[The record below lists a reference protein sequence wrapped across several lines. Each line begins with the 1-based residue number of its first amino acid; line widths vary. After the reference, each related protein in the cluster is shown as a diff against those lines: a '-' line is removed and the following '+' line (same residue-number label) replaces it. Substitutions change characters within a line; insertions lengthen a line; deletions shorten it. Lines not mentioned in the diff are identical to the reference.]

1 MHVVIMGCGRVG
13 STLAHI
19 LEDRGYSVAVI
30 DQDPEAFRRLGSSFK
45 GKKVTGIGFD
55 QDVLEEAGIREACAF
70 AAVSSGDN
78 SNVISARVVRE
89 SFGVERVAARIYDP
103 RRAEVYQ
110 RLGIPTV
117 ATVRWTAD
125 QMLRRLLPEG
135 AEALWRDPTGEVV
148 LAEVAY
154 DPAWVGEKV
163 HAMEEATGARVA
175 FIMRLG
181 EAMLPGLGVVL
192 QEGDVLHVI
201 AAQDDLADLQ
211 AALGTRDGPGRRVPA
226 KRAHDKKAKEG
237 R

>member
-1 MHVVIMGCGRVG
+1 MHIVIMGCGRVG

-19 LEDRGYSVAVI
+19 LEEQGHSVAII
-30 DQDPEAFRRLGSSFK
+30 DQDREAFRKLRSGFR
-45 GKKVTGIGFD
+45 GKRVVGVGFD
-55 QDVLEEAGIREACAF
+55 QDVLIEAGIERADAF

-125 QMLRRLLPEG
+125 QMLRRLLPDGSEP
-135 AEALWRDPTGEVV
+135 LWRDPTGAVV

-154 DPAWVGEKV
+154 SEKWVGEKV
-163 HAMEEATGARVA
+163 HALEDAARTRVA
-175 FIMRLG
+175 YISRLG
-181 EAMLPGLGVVL
+181 EAMLPGQGTVL
-192 QEGDVLHVI
+192 QEGDVLYVI
-201 AAQDDLADLQ
+201 AAESDLERIS
-211 AALGTRDGPGRRVPA
+211 AAFARNSPGGASHGKGTG
-226 KRAHDKKAKEG
+226 
-237 R
+237 

>member
-1 MHVVIMGCGRVG
+1 MHIVIMGCGRVG

-19 LEDRGYSVAVI
+19 LEDRGHSVAVI
-30 DQDPEAFRRLGSSFK
+30 DQDPEAFRKLRSGFK

-55 QDVLEEAGIREACAF
+55 QDVLTQAGISEAGAF

-78 SNVISARVVRE
+78 SNVIAARVVRE

-135 AEALWRDPTGEVV
+135 AEAQWRDPTGAVV

-163 HAMEEATGARVA
+163 HAMEESARVRIA
-175 FIMRLG
+175 FITRLG
-181 EAMLPGLGVVL
+181 EAMLPSHGTVL
-192 QEGDVLHVI
+192 QEGDVLYVV
-201 AAQDDLADLQ
+201 AAQQDLDRVQTVLAF
-211 AALGTRDGPGRRVPA
+211 RDGSSRRA
-226 KRAHDKKAKEG
+226 QDSREKGAR
-237 R
+237 